1 MDHNQHEEDDHMTSD
16 ATSKN
21 QETAPPEA
29 LSYTEGRSQ
38 IRGFAQQ
45 DVQLS
50 SAAQAAEPPAC
61 YTIWQERFPTG
72 ETPYPWQ
79 LASDGTVLNQHLW
92 RGDPY
97 RLVGFQ
103 RGATQRLVLHWEA
116 FVKDPSSAVG
126 LVPVMVSGRGGVAA
140 WQPAV
145 ADVAVRA
152 PKEAGR

>member
-1 MDHNQHEEDDHMTSD
+1 MTSD
-16 ATSKN
+16 TAYEN
-21 QETAPPEA
+21 QETAPREA
-29 LSYTEGRSQ
+29 LSYTEGRSR
-38 IRGFAQQ
+38 IRGLAQR
-45 DVQLS
+45 DVQQS

-61 YTIWQERFPTG
+61 YTVWQERFPTG